1 MGQGGWDYGLGTRA
15 GIRGITGI
23 RVGIK
28 GLGPGLPG
36 LRGLGGLGLGLEGLG
51 LGLPGLRLG
60 IQG

>member
-36 LRGLGGLGLGLEGLG
+36 LGPGLGGLGLGLAGLRG
-51 LGLPGLRLG
+51 LRPGL
-60 IQG
+60 QS